1 MVDRH
6 RLADELGL
14 VVPAVREQPRTGRS
28 IIRAVSVAFSPA
40 RASRQRMAK
49 TPICA
54 LMRVRRETVGRIVER
69 VVGDH
74 LDSERLR
81 GLVIIG
87 VDEVSYRT
95 GEEGDDVLEVASVA
109 GAGSGERRAGSNP
122 SSVARAA
129 KTGRRSAAIR
139 RARRS
144 QPRAVVSGTP

>member
-1 MVDRH
+1 
-6 RLADELGL
+6 
-14 VVPAVREQPRTGRS
+14 
-28 IIRAVSVAFSPA
+28 
-40 RASRQRMAK
+40 MAK

-144 QPRAVVSGTP
+144 QPRAVVSGTPALDDAGRWPRPCAATTRAPKTASARSSRRP